1 MREKGGVRFR
11 VGSIPTAAA
20 AANPLLRTF
29 TRTPISD
36 AHSFMPRN
44 EGLPSAIAIHG
55 KRGSSIGGFHGEVR
69 QRRGNRVKTRGG
81 KRPTSA
87 RQVSLPGKS
96 PGLYNIWEETES
108 ALKTPSK
115 DDNAFL
121 DSVFDDNLSGCMQFI
136 KSCFDIHYHDGLG
149 IQDVSLQP
157 RPHCRLGLEI
167 IRGAVC
173 PPPVV
178 VTEALHECHG
188 CGKTPGKGAGSGY
201 PVNGIAK
208 LISERGGH
216 DEVLWEEL
224 QRLGVEGESA
234 WGKHQ
239 ISGSKESIQGKIDE
253 YRESIE
259 PPSLLQ
265 VETFFAGI
273 EAESKEDT
281 CRKAEPP
288 ALAIGNRERR
298 PRKRKSDSS
307 PADFAIPAI
316 SVNAAADRTSTEK
329 ESAAQLLQA
338 TRPGFECQTQQDI
351 LNGWSRVHKYL
362 LELESKGIHSGGL
375 TNALQIFGGKILPC
389 AGEDGSPTQKK
400 LTRQD
405 SRGIGRFGDG
415 DFSPCGYYGVGPR
428 GRHYAE
434 VWEEELFLNRMSV
447 VAGQDSRFSLLHR
460 WDTILPQYRDNHDGC
475 YREFMISQTTPMWEK
490 EKERMHRS
498 RETRPDLQFEE
509 KKQHTGEVELVP
521 PPVPWSM
528 HHPAAWGLHCRDL
541 GSVEALL
548 VETGKSHC
556 SLSQRCIYEYVH
568 PAAFTACVVQPF
580 RCFSERA
587 DSKPESFFP
596 TKPLEDSDE
605 LSVYAESAARLLQ
618 ATEAKNVVALAR
630 LVDRARRTTGLAV
643 LRAFRESLEGAVLQ
657 YFKHSSETM
666 EVLPLHPF
674 RPIETTGEEGVE
686 LPRGSGDVSGK
697 SSSSPEMPLQYP
709 SSPGILPGNSNR
721 ALEMT
726 LPEIDMTRN
735 RIHLLGALP
744 RHLVPHGEAVH
755 SLKPGDIVEV
765 RNPEDDKWLPGKVLR
780 LAMDGNSILRS
791 VKVEIMC
798 SPLGE
803 GHAVWCSVEDGLLLV
818 SSS

>member
-11 VGSIPTAAA
+11 AGGTPTA

-36 AHSFMPRN
+36 AHSFMSRN
-44 EGLPSAIAIHG
+44 EGLPSAIAVHG
-55 KRGSSIGGFHGEVR
+55 KRGSSSGGLHGEDDTKVR

-87 RQVSLPGKS
+87 RQVALPGSS

-108 ALKTPSK
+108 ALKTPAK
-115 DDNAFL
+115 DDHAFL
-121 DSVFDDNLSGCMQFI
+121 DSVLDDNLSGCMQFI
-136 KSCFDIHYHDGLG
+136 KSCFDIHNHDALG

-173 PPPVV
+173 PPPVI
-178 VTEALHECHG
+178 VTEALHEFLG
-188 CGKTPGKGAGSGY
+188 CSKGAGSGY

-224 QRLGVEGESA
+224 QRLGEEREPS
-234 WGKHQ
+234 WGRNQ
-239 ISGSKESIQGKIDE
+239 IPGKESIDILGT
-253 YRESIE
+253 
-259 PPSLLQ
+259 
-265 VETFFAGI
+265 TFYSGS
-273 EAESKEDT
+273 EAESKEDI
-281 CRKAEPP
+281 CRNAEPP
-288 ALAIGNRERR
+288 TLALGNRERR

-307 PADFAIPAI
+307 PADFAVPAI
-316 SVNAAADRTSTEK
+316 SANAAANAGDRTSTEK

-338 TRPGFECQTQQDI
+338 TRPGFECQTQQEV
-351 LNGWSRVHKYL
+351 LNGWSRVQKYF
-362 LELESKGIHSGGL
+362 LELESKGVHSGGL
-375 TNALQIFGGKILPC
+375 ANALQFL
-389 AGEDGSPTQKK
+389 AGNNIPAAAGVDGSPTQNSSM
-400 LTRQD
+400 RQD
-405 SRGIGRFGDG
+405 SRGIGRFGEG
-415 DFSPCGYYGVGPR
+415 ESSPSGYYGLGPR

-447 VAGQDSRFSLLHR
+447 VAAGQDSRFSLLNQ
-460 WDTILPQYRDNHDGC
+460 WETILPQYRDNYDGC
-475 YREFMISQTTPMWEK
+475 YREFMISQLTPKWEK
-490 EKERMHRS
+490 ERIHRS
-498 RETRPDLQFEE
+498 RETRPDVQFVE
-509 KKQHTGEVELVP
+509 KKQRSGEVELVP

-548 VETGKSHC
+548 VETGN
-556 SLSQRCIYEYVH
+556 SLGPRCIYEYVH

-580 RCFSERA
+580 RYDFSETA
-587 DSKPESFFP
+587 DSKPESFP

-674 RPIETTGEEGVE
+674 RPIETTGEGGAE
-686 LPRGSGDVSGK
+686 LPRDPGDIPGK
-697 SSSSPEMPLQYP
+697 ISSPELPLP
-709 SSPGILPGNSNR
+709 NASFPGIGLLAGNCSR
-721 ALEMT
+721 ALQMT
-726 LPEIDMTRN
+726 LPEIDFTTSRMN
-735 RIHLLGALP
+735 LLGALP
-744 RHLVPHGEAVH
+744 RHLVPDGEAVH
-755 SLKPGDIVEV
+755 NLKPGDFVEV
-765 RNPEDDKWLPGKVLR
+765 KNPEDDKWLRGKVLR
-780 LAMDGNSILRS
+780 LAIDGSSILRS
-791 VKVEIMC
+791 IKVEIIC

-803 GHAVWCSVEDGLLLV
+803 GHAVWCSVEDGLLSPL
-818 SSS
+818 SS